1 MTKSAWRTKN
11 ENLAT
16 EALKGVKDLR
26 RRLERTPSKNQ
37 MFREI
42 VLDLADYLAGQLTK
56 LVGPDGQSPQ
66 AVALICRN
74 LLEIDIITKY
84 CLALATNFRDIVDDT
99 WIDGK
104 QIFEYLREWVE
115 YKEPGRRIAELDTTI
130 ANFGAKITNAGISR
144 SKPLDLHDLAEKA
157 EMVKEYKCLNK
168 VTSKLVHATAFS
180 IWAYEDKGEMELMV
194 DFMLSQAIF
203 YSAEVYQRIKDHVAT
218 KGMEP

>member
-1 MTKSAWRTKN
+1 MCVICRKAQRLLTAGKHIMTKSPWRTRQ
-11 ENLAT
+11 EARAT
-16 EALKGVKDLR
+16 KALEAAKDLR

-84 CLALATNFRDIVDDT
+84 CLASATNFRDIVDDT

-130 ANFGAKITNAGISR
+130 ANFGAKITKAGISR
-144 SKPLDLHDLAEKA
+144 KDPLRLADLAKKTG
-157 EMVKEYKCLNK
+157 MVEEFGCLNK
-168 VTSKLVHATAFS
+168 VTSKLVHAKAFS
-180 IWAYEDKGEMELMV
+180 IWVYE
-194 DFMLSQAIF
+194 
-203 YSAEVYQRIKDHVAT
+203 
-218 KGMEP
+218 